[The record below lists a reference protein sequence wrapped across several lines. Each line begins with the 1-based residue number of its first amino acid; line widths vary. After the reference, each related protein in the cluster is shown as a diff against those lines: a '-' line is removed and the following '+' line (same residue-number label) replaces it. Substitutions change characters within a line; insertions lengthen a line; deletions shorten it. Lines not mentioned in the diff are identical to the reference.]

1 MNYFYHLATLMCLYL
16 LLAESMN
23 IYLGFTGIL
32 ALCHIAFYGIG
43 AYTSALLVMH
53 GAPYPLAFLAAG
65 ILPALLSVLLGLTS
79 IRLKADYL
87 GIATLGFAQSVS
99 SVLQNWD
106 SLTRGALGLA
116 GIPKPEILGYTFTD
130 KASYFFFTLLITA
143 VLMFFLYRVLKSPF
157 GRVLET
163 IRDDEVA
170 AMSLGKN
177 TVAYKL
183 TAFGIGALIAGFAG
197 SLFAHFIS
205 FIDPVS
211 FSVNELSLIL
221 VITVM
226 GGLGTFRGPF
236 LGVLA
241 IMVMFEPLRFLP
253 LPSEYLGPL
262 RLWIYSLLFV
272 LTLRF
277 VPRGIGGFWKFRNR
291 RGSSFTRY

>member
-1 MNYFYHLATLMCLYL
+1 MNYLYHMATLSCLYL
-16 LLAESMN
+16 LLAQSMN

-53 GAPYPLAFLAAG
+53 GEPFWLAFLAAG
-65 ILPALLSVLLGLTS
+65 ILPALLSILLGLTS

-87 GIATLGFAQSVS
+87 GIATLGFAQIVS
-99 SVLQNWD
+99 SLFQNWD
-106 SLTRGALGLA
+106 SLTRGALGLS
-116 GIPKPEILGYTFTD
+116 GIPKPELFGITFDD
-130 KASYFFFTLLITA
+130 KASYFFLTAAITA
-143 VLMFFLYRVLKSPF
+143 GLMFLMYRVIKSPF

-183 TAFGIGALIAGFAG
+183 TAFILGAMIAGFAG
-197 SLFAHFIS
+197 SLFAHFIT
-205 FIDPVS
+205 FIDPAS
-211 FSVNELSLIL
+211 FVVNELSLIL
-221 VITVM
+221 VITIT
-226 GGLGTFRGPF
+226 GGLGTFRGPI

-241 IMVMFEPLRFLP
+241 IDLFSEPLRFLP
-253 LPSEYLGPL
+253 FPSEYLGPL

-277 VPRGIGGFWKFRNR
+277 IPHGIGGWWKHKKRKANLT
-291 RGSSFTRY
+291 TRY